1 MVISKLDQVDVRPI
15 RNVLAGALVSLNLA
29 TFAASQEDNRVEPQ
43 QSAGTV
49 VIDTPPIQVAT
60 KLEEDL
66 TLPSRDLFLPQEQS
80 EESLNE
86 GLGEKHDAPS
96 AFQVFKREAFQ
107 QEVWRT
113 QSTLKSGAT
122 EFHYKFFPLP
132 VENAPSLIFCGVPIV
147 AGWVHHDQDIKEIER
162 HLANSGFTVVDKPLE
177 EVLPSLAT
185 MKGVSNE
192 QTETETETETKANS
206 VYQVSLKT
214 KLLLG
219 FAATM
224 VLLTAAKL
232 ALVRA
237 YNIFNKKD
245 QDEQDTST
253 LNKEESQIDV
263 IPPEHEYL
271 LPHSITVLQNSP
283 IPIEE
288 VMGRYPQRSID
299 YQIKGTSQPVLALRL
314 KPGESIIAESGAML
328 HHDSNVVMNVVTG
341 KSLGFSS
348 ASTGVIKRLLV
359 GESFFFQKFS
369 NQASNYKEL
378 TLAPSK
384 VGELLHL
391 NLCEFSDGL
400 CADQGAFF
408 AATSGVELSII
419 KRGGVKGLFSGL
431 GFFQQRLQGNGDVF
445 LFSAGAVERINVN
458 EGDELILDS
467 DALFAWEPSIAVELE
482 RQKIF
487 DTFASGEG
495 LYICRIS
502 GSGSLWIASRG
513 SNDDASR
520 NSSGGLLGQLGK
532 ALNIT

>member
-1 MVISKLDQVDVRPI
+1 
-15 RNVLAGALVSLNLA
+15 
-29 TFAASQEDNRVEPQ
+29 
-43 QSAGTV
+43 
-49 VIDTPPIQVAT
+49 
-60 KLEEDL
+60 
-66 TLPSRDLFLPQEQS
+66 
-80 EESLNE
+80 
-86 GLGEKHDAPS
+86 
-96 AFQVFKREAFQ
+96 
-107 QEVWRT
+107 
-113 QSTLKSGAT
+113 
-122 EFHYKFFPLP
+122 
-132 VENAPSLIFCGVPIV
+132 
-147 AGWVHHDQDIKEIER
+147 
-162 HLANSGFTVVDKPLE
+162 LANSGFTVVDKPLE

-185 MKGVSNE
+185 MKGVNSE
-192 QTETETETETKANS
+192 QTEAETKANS
-206 VYQVSLKT
+206 AYQVSLKT

-245 QDEQDTST
+245 QDEQDAST

-263 IPPEHEYL
+263 VPPEHEYL

-288 VMGRYPQRSID
+288 VMGRYSMQSID
-299 YQIKGTSQPVLALRL
+299 YQIKGTSQPVLALCL

-348 ASTGVIKRLLV
+348 ASTGVVKRLLV

-391 NLCEFSDGL
+391 NLSDFSDGL

-431 GFFQQRLQGNGDVF
+431 GFFQQRL
-445 LFSAGAVERINVN
+445 
-458 EGDELILDS
+458 
-467 DALFAWEPSIAVELE
+467 
-482 RQKIF
+482 
-487 DTFASGEG
+487 
-495 LYICRIS
+495 
-502 GSGSLWIASRG
+502 
-513 SNDDASR
+513 
-520 NSSGGLLGQLGK
+520 
-532 ALNIT
+532 